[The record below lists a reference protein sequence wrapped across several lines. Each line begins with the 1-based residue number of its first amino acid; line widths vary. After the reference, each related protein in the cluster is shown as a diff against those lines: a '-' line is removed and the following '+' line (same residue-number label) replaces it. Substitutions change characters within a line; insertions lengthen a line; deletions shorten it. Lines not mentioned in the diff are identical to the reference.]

1 MRRQNPII
9 RFVKHMFSYP
19 WQVKSRFSVESLR
32 TIEKAIS
39 GSERQH
45 AGEIRFVVEAG
56 LHPYEILCKKTP
68 KKRAIELF
76 GRLNIWDTE
85 HNNGVLLYLLL
96 ADRDVEIVADRGID
110 RHVGHDGWEKICR
123 DMEALFRKGEF
134 EAGVLQGIAE
144 ISAELE
150 KYFTQNGASK
160 NEVSN
165 KPIVM

>member
-1 MRRQNPII
+1 MKKTNPLI
-9 RFVKHMFSYP
+9 RFIKHMFSHP
-19 WQVKSRFSVESLR
+19 WQVQRHFSAEALR

-39 GSERQH
+39 ASERQH

-85 HNNGVLLYLLL
+85 HNNGVLIYLLL

-110 RHVGHDGWEKICR
+110 KQVGHAGWEEICR
-123 DMEALFRKGEF
+123 QMEELFRKGQF
-134 EAGVLQGIAE
+134 ETGVLQGIVE
-144 ISAELE
+144 ISARLE
-150 KYFTQNGASK
+150 KHFPQNGASK